1 MKKIVFGLIAFS
13 IILFSSCKN
22 DEIKIDKPIAPVV
35 NGLTMSVD
43 ISKFFSSYNY
53 DDTYH
58 NLGKG
63 NQIAEAFRT
72 FNSESGKLIQ
82 VRTLIY
88 NKSTNEIVD
97 SIVNYVSNLNQVTS
111 TKNLLPGDYWAITT
125 LAFADKADPN
135 ETWWYVADYK
145 NLTTAKLYPRN
156 RYGKW
161 SVLSYS
167 TESFTVSRSLP
178 AHVNTAPVPLGAL
191 IYMIGENFQYINEA
205 SYGVVADNKVR
216 NVALYTKRK
225 AESYNLDPNATSK
238 YNFYEETGTNDW
250 YYNRDFDVSYFTDD
264 NGNVWT
270 SFKSNFYG
278 YCYVLET
285 EQTTC
290 FGYTLDGQN
299 NFKGPY
305 GEQTIT
311 YKPGTT
317 YLAYWDYFQIGA
329 PYFGLADNNHWHF
342 YTAKTRSASTIASKL
357 VCDKFVVGEN

>member
-13 IILFSSCKN
+13 IIIFSSCKN

-111 TKNLLPGDYWAITT
+111 TKDLLPGDYWAITT

-156 RYGKW
+156 RFSKW
-161 SVLSYS
+161 SILSSS
-167 TESFTVSRSLP
+167 TESFSVSRTQP
-178 AHVNTAPVPLGAL
+178 AHVNTSPAPLGAL
-191 IYMIGENFQYINEA
+191 TYIFCQNFQYLNEA
-205 SYGVVADNKVR
+205 SYGIVADNKVR
-216 NVALYTKRK
+216 EIALYTKRK

-238 YNFYEETGTNDW
+238 YNYFKETGVSEW
-250 YYNRDFDVSYFTDD
+250 YDNCYFEP
-264 NGNVWT
+264 
-270 SFKSNFYG
+270 SNFVVDGNRWTYFMTNIYG
-278 YCYVLET
+278 YCYILET

-290 FGYTLDGQN
+290 FGYALDGETS
-299 NFKGPY
+299 FRGPY
-305 GEQTIT
+305 GEQNNTFQA
-311 YKPGTT
+311 GTT

-329 PYFGLADNNHWHF
+329 PYFGVADNNHWH
-342 YTAKTRSASTIASKL
+342 YYIAKTRSASTIESEL
-357 VCDKFVVGEN
+357 TNDKFVVGKN